1 MNSLNILILEDD
13 LVISLHITKT
23 LKKLGFRN
31 IFKSSNANDALE
43 IAHKNKIDLLFSD
56 IKINGEIDGVDT
68 AKILQSLY
76 KLPVIFITAYNDK
89 STLNRVC
96 EVDFVG
102 YLIKPYRVDELETLI
117 FFAISKFELLKDDI
131 NIIQIQN
138 YEYNKMTK
146 ELIYNNILI
155 NLTKKEQL
163 FVSLMFSNVNTIVP
177 YEIIDQSIWQNSY
190 VLDYTRRTFL
200 SRIRKKLINLDIHV
214 EKNSGVGIFQ

>member
-23 LKKLGFRN
+23 LKKLGFKN
-31 IFKSSNANDALE
+31 IFKATKSEEAFQLANE
-43 IAHKNKIDLLFSD
+43 NKMDLLFSD
-56 IKINGEIDGVDT
+56 IKIDGEIDGVDT

-89 STLNRVC
+89 ATLNRVC

-131 NIIQIQN
+131 NIIQIQD

-146 ELIYNNILI
+146 ELIYKNTQIK
-155 NLTKKEQL
+155 LTKKEQL

-177 YEIIDQSIWQNSY
+177 YEIIDQSVWQNSY
-190 VLDYTRRTFL
+190 VIDYNRRTFL
-200 SRIRKKLINLDIHV
+200 SRIRSKLINLDIHV
-214 EKNSGVGIFQ
+214 EKNIGIGIFQ